1 MSSGA
6 VRPPAPRAGAPWA
19 AVAMGLARALQAIN
33 RGVVA
38 LSMLA
43 LVLAACVLTYSVVMR
58 YLFRTPTDWQDETAV
73 FLMVG
78 ATFLSMAYVQSLR
91 GHIGIDA
98 LAAVLPRRVNT
109 VRVHVLDGL
118 SCLFCCFFT
127 WKSAALL
134 HEAWVEGQTTSST
147 WAAPLWIP
155 YGLMTLG
162 MGLLAAQIAL
172 QTATA
177 HGGTPA
183 K

>member
-1 MSSGA
+1 MSVG
-6 VRPPAPRAGAPWA
+6 PGKTPAPGRGVLLDRLAGA
-19 AVAMGLARALQAIN
+19 LARALQAIN
-33 RGVVA
+33 RSVVTG
-38 LSMLA
+38 SMIA

-98 LAAVLPRRVNT
+98 LAGVLPPRANA
-109 VRVHVLDGL
+109 VRVHVLDAL
-118 SCLFCCFFT
+118 SCLFCSFFT
-127 WKSAALL
+127 WKSATLL

-162 MGLLAAQIAL
+162 MGLLTAQLAL
-172 QTATA
+172 QTLTA
-177 HGGTPA
+177 QRGTSTT
-183 K
+183 

>member
-1 MSSGA
+1 MSPGA
-6 VRPPAPRAGAPWA
+6 DTTPAPSGGAPSDGVAGA
-19 AVAMGLARALQAIN
+19 LARALRATN
-33 RGVVA
+33 RGVVVV
-38 LSMLA
+38 SMIA

-98 LAAVLPRRVNT
+98 LAAVLPPRANA
-109 VRVHVLDGL
+109 VRIHVLDAL
-118 SCLFCCFFT
+118 SCLFCAFFT

-134 HEAWVEGQTTSST
+134 HEALVEGQTTSST

-155 YGLMTLG
+155 YGLMTFG
-162 MGLLAAQIAL
+162 MGLLTAQIAL
-172 QTATA
+172 QTVTA
-177 HGGTPA
+177 HRGTSTT
-183 K
+183 